1 VEEWL
6 ERTWPGL
13 VAFLRAPAT
22 VIGLVTFSL
31 VCFVASVLCATWA
44 VRRLPVDYL
53 LGEPARQRRTG
64 WDVALW
70 VLRNLVGLV
79 LLVLGAL
86 MLVLPGQGVL
96 TIVAALGLMD
106 FHSKHRLERWL
117 MLRPRVF
124 AVINRLRLRVGH
136 PPLLSPGPSHLEGS
150 H

>member
-1 VEEWL
+1 MEEWL

-13 VAFLRAPAT
+13 VAFLRAPT
-22 VIGLVTFSL
+22 TIIGLVAFS
-31 VCFVASVLCATWA
+31 VACFVASVLCATWV

-53 LGEPARQRRTG
+53 LCEPTRRRRRG
-64 WDVALW
+64 WSVVVW
-70 VLRNLVGLV
+70 VLRNLLGLV

-106 FHSKHRLERWL
+106 FRSKERLERWL

-124 AVINRLRLRVGH
+124 VVINRLRLRVGH
-136 PPLLSPGPSHLEGS
+136 PPLLSPGPSRLDGI
-150 H
+150 